1 MKCERDCKPESR
13 ERRDSQSVSQS
24 GAVPQ
29 HEKTQHNLSPLAIS
43 HQPPTTVKLYQHLNM
58 ADSRSL
64 ASILNSNGTGLS
76 PSKSVRSNDRVFKYE
91 SEGAEAGDGIDRQTE
106 QVLRS
111 IERVE
116 DQYRHDTVR
125 DINWGMTILANSIK
139 VVSAVLTI
147 LSVDQTDR

>member
-1 MKCERDCKPESR
+1 
-13 ERRDSQSVSQS
+13 
-24 GAVPQ
+24 
-29 HEKTQHNLSPLAIS
+29 
-43 HQPPTTVKLYQHLNM
+43 M

>member
-1 MKCERDCKPESR
+1 
-13 ERRDSQSVSQS
+13 
-24 GAVPQ
+24 
-29 HEKTQHNLSPLAIS
+29 
-43 HQPPTTVKLYQHLNM
+43 M

-64 ASILNSNGTGLS
+64 ASILNSHGTGLS

-91 SEGAEAGDGIDRQTE
+91 SEGVEAGEAGDGIDRQTE

>member
-1 MKCERDCKPESR
+1 
-13 ERRDSQSVSQS
+13 
-24 GAVPQ
+24 
-29 HEKTQHNLSPLAIS
+29 
-43 HQPPTTVKLYQHLNM
+43 M

-64 ASILNSNGTGLS
+64 ASILNSNGTGLI

-111 IERVE
+111 IETAE